1 MINLKEAVSI
11 IEGAKKGMK
20 VIGAGDH
27 PSYFSFGL
35 APNNWDGDS
44 ITLPVNSMAYCVDK
58 KTGKVFEKHI
68 VDMMLEDDMG
78 IEIEL

>member
-1 MINLKEAVSI
+1 MVNLKEAITI
-11 IEGAKKGMK
+11 IENTKNGMT
-20 VIGAGDH
+20 VIGASDH

-35 APNNWDGDS
+35 APVDWDGDGT
-44 ITLPVNSMAYCVDK
+44 TLPVNSAVYCVDK
-58 KTGKVFEKHI
+58 KTGKLFEKHI